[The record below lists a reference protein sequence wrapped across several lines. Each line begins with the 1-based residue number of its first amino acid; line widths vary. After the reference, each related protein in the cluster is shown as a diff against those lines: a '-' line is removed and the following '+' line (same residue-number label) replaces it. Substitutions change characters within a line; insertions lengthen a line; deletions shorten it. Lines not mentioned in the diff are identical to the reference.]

1 MTQTICMAFTAVQ
14 CKVSRSNKFEW
25 GTMYVCDSQLDA
37 VSLEWGVV
45 ATNKI

>member
-1 MTQTICMAFTAVQ
+1 MAFTAVQ
-14 CKVSRSNKFEW
+14 CKVGRSNKSEW

-45 ATNKI
+45 ATYKI